1 MRVVCDNCG
10 ASYKIPDSKLTK
22 EVNKATCRK
31 CGHAIFIKRAGE
43 EEARPAAPPPSP
55 HGEERTLITSAAD
68 LERAVRSRA
77 GSGYDEPADQ
87 RPTTVSLDNHGE
99 ATVPRE
105 PLAPAAFPPPN
116 AFVPASPAFP
126 PPPALARPAQAD
138 APPPPAPRPAP
149 HVPGPAISPS
159 AQLAAFP
166 PPAPA
171 RPAFAPAAAA
181 LPPADGTPSAPAL
194 GAFDP
199 RTDLSMALVALL
211 VTVLGVLVLALSS
224 WFQSAVV
231 TGLGAF
237 LALFGTFV
245 VALILVTGGRG
256 TRAASLA
263 ISFLGGLV
271 LSGGFGA
278 IVGVGLFFLTP
289 EPAAVPMAVV
299 TPPVVPPV
307 VPVAVVA
314 PVEPP
319 PAELVAVVA
328 PVEPPPAEPVAV
340 VAPVEPPPAAPV
352 PAAPVK
358 ATPPAATSTSKP
370 ASTSTAS
377 NSKATSSKSSST
389 STAAET
395 PERITPKATS
405 STSSTSSSKT
415 SSGSTSASTSG
426 SSTKSSSSGST
437 ASTASAAPSGVSPM
451 VIDTMIKSNKG
462 VKSCFVQQR
471 NETGD
476 LPRGVKVKLTIQ
488 PSGKVSSAGLP
499 SGDLQG
505 SSFDSCL
512 SSAVKS
518 IQFPS
523 FDGDPVTVT
532 YPFSI

>member
-31 CGHAIFIKRAGE
+31 CGHAIFIKRVGE
-43 EEARPAAPPPSP
+43 EEARPAAAAPSP
-55 HGEERTLITSAAD
+55 YGEERTLITSAAD
-68 LERAVRSRA
+68 LERAVRSRS
-77 GSGYDEPADQ
+77 GSGFDEPADQ

-105 PLAPAAFPPPN
+105 PLAPAAPPS
-116 AFVPASPAFP
+116 AFVPGSPAFP
-126 PPPALARPAQAD
+126 PAPALARPSLQKN
-138 APPPPAPRPAP
+138 APPPTPPRAPPQAPGRPPAPL
-149 HVPGPAISPS
+149 ISPS
-159 AQLAAFP
+159 AELAAFP
-166 PPAPA
+166 PPPRPTLAPSPQA
-171 RPAFAPAAAA
+171 APPLAGPQDPNAPAA
-181 LPPADGTPSAPAL
+181 PV

-224 WFQSAVV
+224 WFQSPIV

-237 LALFGTFV
+237 LALLGTFV

-263 ISFLGGLV
+263 ISFLGGLM
-271 LSGGFGA
+271 LSGAFGA
-278 IVGVGLFFLTP
+278 TVGVGLYF
-289 EPAAVPMAVV
+289 V
-299 TPPVVPPV
+299 TPPPALLPTPPVQVAALTPPAPVVVPVPAPAPVPVEVAPAEV
-307 VPVAVVA
+307 VPVAVV

-319 PAELVAVVA
+319 AVVTPA
-328 PVEPPPAEPVAV
+328 PVAPPAATT
-340 VAPVEPPPAAPV
+340 PPPAASKPV
-352 PAAPVK
+352 STTTTAAAKPV
-358 ATPPAATSTSKP
+358 SKP
-370 ASTSTAS
+370 ATTSTAS
-377 NSKATSSKSSST
+377 TSKTTTPKATTTT
-389 STAAET
+389 SDA
-395 PERITPKATS
+395 PERITPKT
-405 STSSTSSSKT
+405 TSTSSSGK
-415 SSGSTSASTSG
+415 STSG
-426 SSTKSSSSGST
+426 TST
-437 ASTASAAPSGVSPM
+437 ASTAAAASSGVSPM

-471 NETGD
+471 NETGE
-476 LPRGVKVKLTIQ
+476 LPKGVKVKLSIQ

-505 SSFDSCL
+505 STFDSCL